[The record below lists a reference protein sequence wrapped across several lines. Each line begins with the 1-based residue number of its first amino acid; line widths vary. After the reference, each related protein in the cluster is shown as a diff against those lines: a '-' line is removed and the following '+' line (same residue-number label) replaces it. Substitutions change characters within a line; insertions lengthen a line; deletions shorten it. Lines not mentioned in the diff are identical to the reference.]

1 MGHVG
6 GGVWRWN
13 RSGVWGVVCWEVGV
27 GGGAWCVGGG
37 GVCVR
42 GEEMRGST

>member
-1 MGHVG
+1 MWGVRRCGSCRGRCVG
-6 GGVWRWN
+6 WN

-37 GVCVR
+37 GVCER
-42 GEEMRGST
+42 R